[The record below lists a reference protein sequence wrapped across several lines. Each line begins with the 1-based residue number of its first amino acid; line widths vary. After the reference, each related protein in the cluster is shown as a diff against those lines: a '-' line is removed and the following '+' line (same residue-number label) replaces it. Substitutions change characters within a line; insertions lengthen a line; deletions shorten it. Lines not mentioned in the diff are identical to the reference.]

1 MKVTTCKSC
10 GAKIVWIKTQNGR
23 SMPCDEEQVEYQKNY
38 RGSALIVTK
47 DGEVVRGNIVKGGGS
62 ALVPI
67 VDGIGY
73 VSHFATYPNADKHRR
88 TRHND

>member
-23 SMPCDEEQVEYQKNY
+23 SMPCNEEQVEYH
-38 RGSALIVTK
+38 TK
-47 DGEVVRGNIVKGGGS
+47 DGEVVRGNIIKDGGS

-73 VSHFATYPNADKHRR
+73 VSHFATCPNADKHRR
-88 TRHND
+88 TRRND

>member
-23 SMPCDEEQVEYQKNY
+23 SMPCNEEQVEYQKNY

-47 DGEVVRGNIVKGGGS
+47 DGEVARGNIVKDSGS
-62 ALVPI
+62 ALAPI

-73 VSHFATYPNADKHRR
+73 VSHFATCPNADKHRR

>member
-38 RGSALIVTK
+38 RGSALT
-47 DGEVVRGNIVKGGGS
+47 
-62 ALVPI
+62 PI

-73 VSHFATYPNADKHRR
+73 VSHFATCPNADKHRR